1 MHGLYFFY
9 FSSYYSHLNC
19 IFIKMKPLR
28 LFMNSII
35 KNIDNFYLAIP
46 NKCHLLIDF
55 SFLKDHVDK

>member
-1 MHGLYFFY
+1 
-9 FSSYYSHLNC
+9 
-19 IFIKMKPLR
+19 MKPLR